1 VPSQPSEAAA
11 LIQRLRLC
19 GRLPAPSTDGA
30 SDDVAALRTYLGDY
44 QGALR
49 ACSDSGLQA
58 ALAELV
64 AALPAAERRS
74 MAFVPRRVQRRP
86 EPMLVAEGAAKVEHG
101 VIRARDGVEL
111 GYVYMAP
118 SEHAAEPSSPPGIL
132 VRWGGNAE
140 LAAAEPSS
148 PFSGFVAS
156 GSFHAIF
163 VDYRGYGWSTGQPSL
178 TSLHDDAAAFFEAL
192 PRLLREHGALAW
204 PPFGPLVL
212 MGRSIGSLCA
222 LGTAVQ
228 HPEHVSA
235 LVLDSSVACHWPY
248 EQVCGSLWRG
258 LAQHLPPLKAACR
271 QLSCNCCLSASA
283 TTQGDRALVCL
294 DPVDLASCL
303 SIPLLVIAGTADSL
317 CPRATIQALFD
328 AAKSE
333 DKQLFWLDGLGHNEV
348 AGSRTYWH
356 KLFAFLEMLQH
367 GDPQNSRGPSACN
380 DREENGGSFF
390 AWCKKRSR
398 T

>member
-58 ALAELV
+58 ALAKLV

-74 MAFVPRRVQRRP
+74 MAFVPRRVQRRL

-118 SEHAAEPSSPPGIL
+118 SEDAAEPSSPPGIL

-156 GSFHAIF
+156 RSFHAIF

-178 TSLHDDAAAFFEAL
+178 TCLHDDAAAFFDAL
-192 PRLLREHGALAW
+192 PRLLREHAALAW
-204 PPFGPLVL
+204 PPSGPLVL
-212 MGRSIGSLCA
+212 MGRSIGA

-228 HPEHVSA
+228 HPDHVSA
-235 LVLDSSVACHWPY
+235 LVLDSPVACHWPY

-271 QLSCNCCLSASA
+271 PLSCDCCLSASA
-283 TTQGDRALVCL
+283 TPQGDRELVCL

-390 AWCKKRSR
+390 AWCKNRSR